1 MIYFLQTQLKALCY
15 FFPMDIDL
23 NSIFLFSHVFFHFPQ
38 LMCFILFWH
47 FQILASVQRFW
58 VSPSVVGPLIV
69 GVQPC
74 AKSPFPCGT
83 QWAGGKNI
91 TCLPMFALLPRL
103 CTSMKASSCLNTAKF
118 LFPSGNRRKN
128 VWHFKMI
135 KSRTIVFSE
144 DFFFNFWLLTRQK
157 AYVL

>member
-1 MIYFLQTQLKALCY
+1 MRKSSYMIYFLQTELKALCY
-15 FFPMDIDL
+15 FFPVDIDL

-74 AKSPFPCGT
+74 AKSLFTCGT
-83 QWAGGKNI
+83 RWAGGKNI

-103 CTSMKASSCLNTAKF
+103 CTSMKTSSCLNTAKF
-118 LFPSGNRRKN
+118 LFSSGNRRKN

-135 KSRTIVFSE
+135 KSRTIVFWE
-144 DFFFNFWLLTRQK
+144 DLFF
-157 AYVL
+157 